1 MVERGF
7 MGKLNNYNDIKDA
20 VCNSINDNIVFTD
33 DNYISLFEFIRI
45 INAYIRPFNDVR
57 EYTKEL
63 TLQMNLNIINDI
75 AISKM
80 SKEYKKYLKNFVIDG
95 YDIIPE
101 NNRTYVNLFLH
112 RKRGLKKPHYYE
124 ASIIRNEEDE
134 NEVISINP
142 YYSSNQSGIKKIISF
157 LDNNID
163 KLFDFSE
170 KYRLF
175 IKMIHSLKPFKNELY
190 NINILYKSNGFSSS
204 ITPNINNI
212 DENVYYGK
220 YPEEQSISD
229 IVKDNEDLILWGFKI
244 DRSELPD
251 VINELI
257 NKDLNNKTLK
267 RTL

>member
-1 MVERGF
+1 ME
-7 MGKLNNYNDIKDA
+7 KINNYNDLKNA
-20 VCNSINDNIVFTD
+20 VCNSINDNIVSTD
-33 DNYISLFEFIRI
+33 DNYISLYEFIRI
-45 INAYIRPFNDVR
+45 INKYIKPFNEAR
-57 EYTKEL
+57 GNTKAL
-63 TLQMNLNIINDI
+63 TLNMNMSI
-75 AISKM
+75 AYSIHISSM
-80 SKEYKKYLKNFVIDG
+80 TKEYKKYLKNFVIDG
-95 YDIIPE
+95 YDIIPD
-101 NNRTYVNLFLH
+101 NNRTYINLFLH

-124 ASIIRNEEDE
+124 AKVIKNEENE

-163 KLFDFSE
+163 NLFDFSE

-175 IKMIHSLKPFKNELY
+175 IKMIHSLKPFENELY
-190 NINILYKSNGFSSS
+190 HINILYKSNGFSSS
-204 ITPNINNI
+204 ITPNIKNI

-229 IVKDNEDLILWGFKI
+229 LVKDNEDLILWGFKI